1 MGLHKALCSKCVSL
15 DLSGSTY
22 WLRIGFHSS
31 SYSGGRTQL
40 IGPCSV
46 RMQIIG
52 TVDESYNT
60 LKPYGANR
68 ADIGSIEVTGS
79 RGATFPQSL
88 EINGTP
94 CELIVSSHE
103 DA

>member
-1 MGLHKALCSKCVSL
+1 MGLHKALCSECVSL

-79 RGATFPQSL
+79 RGAVFPQSL

>member
-1 MGLHKALCSKCVSL
+1 MQSRAECSHSDRRVKLGGLCSV
-15 DLSGSTY
+15 
-22 WLRIGFHSS
+22 H
-31 SYSGGRTQL
+31 
-40 IGPCSV
+40 V
-46 RMQIIG
+46 QIDG
-52 TVDESYNT
+52 TVDEFYNT
-60 LKPYGANR
+60 LKPYSENR

-79 RGATFPQSL
+79 KAAVFPQSL